1 MITPESET
9 MKLMPNKTPLT
20 TDFARAKQKTL
31 KTHITLHSDIIFQH
45 HSPQKSLAPCPPS
58 ESLVQIP
65 HGSSI
70 RRWLTIMICSTYPA
84 GTLPFMS
91 MSLLAIQTSVSI
103 ISFPHGLP
111 QLHKNGTCSVSSSSC
126 LCASSRQ
133 LKK

>member
-1 MITPESET
+1 MTTPESET
-9 MKLMPNKTPLT
+9 MKLMSNKTPLT

-31 KTHITLHSDIIFQH
+31 KTHITSYSDIIFQH

-70 RRWLTIMICSTYPA
+70 RRWLTIMICYTYPV

-111 QLHKNGTCSVSSSSC
+111 QLHKNGTCSVSSSSY
-126 LCASSRQ
+126 LSASSRQ